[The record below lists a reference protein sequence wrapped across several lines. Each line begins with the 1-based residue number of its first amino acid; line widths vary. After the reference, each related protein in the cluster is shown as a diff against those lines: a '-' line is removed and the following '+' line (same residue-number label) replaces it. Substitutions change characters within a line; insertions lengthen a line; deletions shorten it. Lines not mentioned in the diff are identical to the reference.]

1 MQAKVIVLVGTC
13 AHARYTVGFSMA
25 AKGGV
30 DGDARTACVQAHAF
44 RRDIFQECRHA
55 RCLAPRSARAQT
67 VARRRLRLTSFRLR
81 APPLG
86 ARPVPRRGVC
96 VAAAG
101 TRVHIAGRAHVWL
114 RLRFAPLHSE
124 QESACMSLGLVS
136 RALRRLRCGPG
147 LTKTGSTGLTK
158 PWS

>member
-1 MQAKVIVLVGTC
+1 MVLVGTC

-114 RLRFAPLHSE
+114 RFAPLHSNL
-124 QESACMSLGLVS
+124 SRTALACRWAQRRPPYDACDVGPVS
-136 RALRRLRCGPG
+136 RKRAQQALP
-147 LTKTGSTGLTK
+147 K
-158 PWS
+158 PC